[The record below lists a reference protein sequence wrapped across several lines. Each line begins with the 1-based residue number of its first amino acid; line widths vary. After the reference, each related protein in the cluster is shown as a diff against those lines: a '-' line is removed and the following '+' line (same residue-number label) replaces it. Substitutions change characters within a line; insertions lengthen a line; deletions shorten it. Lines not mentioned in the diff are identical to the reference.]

1 MKLKKLFLTHSVG
14 DDTMLVPV
22 GAAARKFHGY
32 VNCNPTAA
40 FIVDCLKTDTTP
52 EKIVDAL
59 AQEYEGDRGRMAASV
74 TKTLEVLRSI
84 GALDE

>member
-1 MKLKKLFLTHSVG
+1 M
-14 DDTMLVPV
+14 
-22 GAAARKFHGY
+22 
-32 VNCNPTAA
+32 NCNPTAA

-74 TKTLEVLRSI
+74 AKTLDVLRSI
-84 GALDE
+84 GALEE